1 MRKYIFLLLA
11 ICTTN
16 VSALEGY
23 EHRILSEAAFKVA
36 VSYQC
41 QKVPHKCEEIKS
53 IFQLF
58 YPSLE
63 SEKLSY
69 GQIAELVDYINNPIQ
84 IFTAQNSSKRTYAK
98 DMSDL
103 NEYAIRLLKEHEDEF
118 TLDFVHASSQNESH
132 FQSVLLKTMSSLHNQ
147 AIFEAQQGELFS
159 ALVTNALSDH
169 YLQDYFA
176 PGHIT
181 TPRENTH
188 DNISLA
194 LHDKGNQ
201 IGVCYQL
208 DENSDKLLELNQ
220 IYSFMSE
227 QQDFNLDFIQECSED
242 DNNREYCSM
251 VKGNYNSEIV
261 KFNINQCGSRKFPG
275 MVPAQKG
282 ALSTKASQQNFAKEL
297 AFMTNPKLN
306 SGGKRIYIQGDN
318 HLINQPKQQ
327 LLMVA
332 VQVRSILEV
341 LESYLDRDSL
351 EKRIEPKVTDYQW
364 RGLSASE
371 NDDEYRCVTAP
382 EATIKYGKYV
392 AFSTAADCPLVD
404 TEEFDALDLDEQ
416 LKYTDNL
423 LGKSSDLLFFSIG
436 GLAPIDGN
444 SSHLEVA
451 ADYIPLGLYRD
462 IVALDG
468 RVPRPASECDLFGS
482 CNFAIAFGA
491 AYVSDDEFT
500 AKGLRVRAI
509 KAFPKIDSVVNI
521 YVKRMKYSQ
530 QNNNHYRWVPGVR
543 FDIGFSMH
551 SFYIGLEKGYLFAQ
565 NELDQIELDNSLYV
579 TFGWTFG
586 VPTSRL

>member
-1 MRKYIFLLLA
+1 MRKYIFLLMVFFS
-11 ICTTN
+11 TN
-16 VSALEGY
+16 LGALEGY
-23 EHRILSEAAFKVA
+23 EHRILSEAAFKIA
-36 VSYQC
+36 ISYQC
-41 QKVPHKCEEIKS
+41 NKLPGRCEEIKLIS
-53 IFQLF
+53 KQL
-58 YPSLE
+58 YPDLA
-63 SEKLSY
+63 SEKFSY

-84 IFTAQNSSKRTYAK
+84 IFTAQNASKRTYPQSVA
-98 DMSDL
+98 DL
-103 NEYAIRLLKEHEDEF
+103 NKYAIRLLKEHEDEF

-147 AIFEAQQGELFS
+147 AIYEAQQGELFS

-208 DENSDKLLELNQ
+208 DEKPEILSELNDVF
-220 IYSFMSE
+220 SFMSE
-227 QQDFNLDFIQECSED
+227 QQEFDLDFIKECSEEGS
-242 DNNREYCSM
+242 NREYCSM
-251 VKGNYNSEIV
+251 VEGNYDPNIV
-261 KFNINQCGSRKFPG
+261 RSNINQCTSREFTG
-275 MVPAQKG
+275 TVPANNG
-282 ALSTKASQQNFAKEL
+282 ALTTKSSQKAFIKEL

-306 SGGKRIYIQGDN
+306 TGEKRIYIQGDN

-341 LESYLDRDSL
+341 LDNYLNRNML
-351 EKRIEPKVTDYQW
+351 NQRGELRVTDYRW
-364 RGLSASE
+364 RGLSAGES
-371 NDDEYRCVTAP
+371 DGVYKCVTAP

-392 AFSTAADCPLVD
+392 AFSTASDCPLVD
-404 TEEFDALDLDEQ
+404 TDNFDALDLDEQ
-416 LKYTDNL
+416 LRYTDNL

-436 GLAPIDGN
+436 GQAPIEGN
-444 SSHLEVA
+444 SSHLEIA
-451 ADYIPLGLYRD
+451 SDYIPLGLYRD
-462 IVALDG
+462 IIALDS

-482 CNFAIAFGA
+482 CNFAVAFGGS
-491 AYVSDDEFT
+491 YVSDDEFT

-530 QNNNHYRWVPGVR
+530 QNDKHYRWVPGVR

-551 SFYIGLEKGYLFAQ
+551 SFYIGLEKGYLFDQ
-565 NELDQIELDNSLYV
+565 DELDKSVYV